1 MEEKPAVPEKVVEA
15 VAKATDEAA
24 EDEYTQED
32 EIHDIKR
39 AIVIKRVRIGISAVI
54 LLAAV
59 TVVGYLYWRETYHR
73 SDDLNFS
80 LLIAAICTLIG
91 IMSIFHIIHL
101 FLSKINLKEELES
114 VKKYP
119 ATEVVEEEVKNPADF
134 SLEGLKEVYKNEE
147 KEPVYVE
154 KDNEE
159 YNFAKAKYY
168 MDELGVNSSKI
179 FGVSI
184 LLFVFAG
191 LAIFFGTGNGNTT
204 IYAVPFIVLAVIFM
218 TLLVCLLK
226 TRGRYSDEL
235 VEHMQ
240 KVDEETKEEKKED

>member
-1 MEEKPAVPEKVVEA
+1 MEEVPKQVDAEIVQ
-15 VAKATDEAA
+15 DEIVQD
-24 EDEYTQED
+24 EEEYTQED

-39 AIVIKRVRIGISAVI
+39 AIIIKRVRIGISIVI

-59 TVVGYLYWRETYHR
+59 TGVGYLYWKETHYR

-80 LLIAAICTLIG
+80 LLIAAICTVIG
-91 IMSIFHIIHL
+91 IMLVFHIIHL
-101 FLSKINLKEELES
+101 ILSKSNLKEELES

-119 ATEVVEEEVKNPADF
+119 ATEVVEEEVNNPADF

-154 KDNEE
+154 KDSEE
-159 YNFAKAKYY
+159 YNFAKAKFY

-184 LLFVFAG
+184 FLFIFTG

-204 IYAVPFIVLAVIFM
+204 VYCVPFIVLAVIFM
-218 TLLVCLLK
+218 ALLICLLK

-235 VEHMQ
+235 VEHMN
-240 KVDEETKEEKKED
+240 KVEEDEEKEED